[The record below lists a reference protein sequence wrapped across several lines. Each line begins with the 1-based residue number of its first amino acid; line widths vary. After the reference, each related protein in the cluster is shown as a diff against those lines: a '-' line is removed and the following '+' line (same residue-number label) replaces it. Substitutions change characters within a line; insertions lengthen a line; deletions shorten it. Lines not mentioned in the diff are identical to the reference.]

1 LRFGGSRTYV
11 LDHAPS
17 IDLSS
22 MTLAVRSAAASS
34 STRTMEF
41 QLYFDGQETT
51 KSAYAV
57 FLLNKVG
64 LLAISEFIAK

>member
-1 LRFGGSRTYV
+1 LMARR
-11 LDHAPS
+11 
-17 IDLSS
+17 
-22 MTLAVRSAAASS
+22 
-34 STRTMEF
+34 
-41 QLYFDGQETT
+41 QQ

>member
-1 LRFGGSRTYV
+1 MTYI

-22 MTLAVRSAAASS
+22 MTLVVSSAALSS
-34 STRTMEF
+34 STKTMEF
-41 QLYFDGQETT
+41 PLSFDGQETT